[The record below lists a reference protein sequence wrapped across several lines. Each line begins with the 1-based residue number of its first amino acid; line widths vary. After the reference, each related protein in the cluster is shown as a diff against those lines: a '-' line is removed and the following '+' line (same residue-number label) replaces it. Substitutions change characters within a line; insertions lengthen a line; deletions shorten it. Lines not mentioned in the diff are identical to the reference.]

1 MHSDSINILIID
13 DDPADRRLT
22 ELALKGSPQT
32 KRFATQMA
40 ASLAE
45 GSDLLK
51 NQNFDLVVL
60 DLGLPE
66 SRGLDTLENFRRQ
79 CPDVPVVVLT
89 GLQDEE
95 AGVEAIRKGAI
106 DYVTKPFKQDG
117 LRTRISIALQM
128 VELQDKL
135 LLLAN
140 TDELTGL
147 TNRRHF
153 FDILEREIL
162 CAKIK
167 DNPISV
173 MILDLDHFKSI
184 NDTYGHP
191 GGDIVLKQTAEI
203 LQQSIYPLDVV
214 ARYGGDEFIVLMPS
228 TPPEKA
234 AQAAERLRKVI
245 DNHQWNVPNQQISI
259 TTSIGL
265 ANSDYRNS
273 LSLSELIEDADSALY
288 AAKRSG
294 RNCVIC
300 YDQINPLQKVL
311 NPEERDFQELQNKVS
326 SLARQLQSHVR
337 GTVAAFVRA
346 ANAVIKDP
354 YMIHH
359 AENVREYSAAIARQM
374 NLSPQLTQQVGTAAI
389 LMDLG
394 KISIPT
400 HILKK
405 QTPLTEEE
413 EQIVKQHPVAATQI
427 LAPVAFFEQE
437 SRTIKHHHENFDG
450 SGYPDGLKAKEI
462 PIGSRILAVA
472 DAFDAI
478 TSDHA
483 YAPARSCAHALN
495 EIVSRAGSQFDPEV
509 VEAFQKAYQEYKANW
524 PLSVKRC
531 SAGATQDALQPSEA
545 HLL

>member
-1 MHSDSINILIID
+1 MRSDSVNILVID
-13 DDPADRRLT
+13 DDSADRRLT
-22 ELALKGSPQT
+22 ELALKSSPQT

-40 ASLAE
+40 GSLAE
-45 GSDLLK
+45 GLELLK
-51 NQNFDLVVL
+51 HQSFDLVLL

-66 SRGLDTLENFRRQ
+66 SRGLDTLENFRRE
-79 CPDVPVVVLT
+79 CPNAPVVVLT

-95 AGVEAIRKGAI
+95 AGVEAIKKGAI

-135 LLLAN
+135 LFLAN

-153 FDILEREIL
+153 FNILEREIL

-184 NDTYGHP
+184 NDTYGHLS
-191 GGDIVLKQTAEI
+191 GDTVLKQAAEI

-214 ARYGGDEFIVLMPS
+214 ARYGGDEFVILMPS

-234 AQAAERLRKVI
+234 AQAAERLRGIVDSHEWK
-245 DNHQWNVPNQQISI
+245 VPNQQVSM

-273 LSLSELIEDADSALY
+273 LSPAELIEDADSALY

-294 RNCVIC
+294 RNCVVC
-300 YDQINPLQKVL
+300 YDQINPRQKVL
-311 NPEERDFQELQNKVS
+311 NPQERDFQELQNKVS
-326 SLARQLQSHVR
+326 SLARQLQSHAR
-337 GTVAAFVRA
+337 GTVSALARA

-354 YMIHH
+354 YMVHH
-359 AENVREYSAAIARQM
+359 AENVRDYAAAIARQM
-374 NLSPQLTQQVGTAAI
+374 KLTPQLIKRIGIAAI
-389 LMDLG
+389 LMDIG
-394 KISIPT
+394 KIGLPI

-405 QTPLTEEE
+405 PTPLTEEE
-413 EQIVKQHPVAATQI
+413 EQIVRQHPVAATQI
-427 LAPVAFFEQE
+427 LAPIVFFEQE
-437 SRTIKHHHENFDG
+437 ARTIKHHHENFDG

-462 PIGSRILAVA
+462 PIGSRILTVA

-495 EIVSRAGSQFDPEV
+495 EIAGRAGSQFDPEV
-509 VEAFQKAYQEYKANW
+509 VEAFQKAYQEHKADW
-524 PLSVKRC
+524 PLSVKRSLVS
-531 SAGATQDALQPSEA
+531 SA
-545 HLL
+545 

>member
-1 MHSDSINILIID
+1 MRSDSVNILVID
-13 DDPADRRLT
+13 DDAADRRLT
-22 ELALKGSPQT
+22 ELALKGSSQAN
-32 KRFATQMA
+32 RFAIRMA
-40 ASLAE
+40 TSLAE
-45 GSDLLK
+45 GLELLEHQNSDLVL
-51 NQNFDLVVL
+51 L

-66 SRGLDTLENFRRQ
+66 SHGLDTLENFRRD
-79 CPDVPVVVLT
+79 CPNVPVVVLT

-95 AGVEAIRKGAI
+95 TGVEAIRKGAV

-153 FDILEREIL
+153 FNILEREIL
-162 CAKIK
+162 CARIK
-167 DNPISV
+167 DNPVSV

-184 NDTYGHP
+184 NDTYGHL
-191 GGDIVLKQTAEI
+191 GGDMIIKQVAEI

-214 ARYGGDEFIVLMPS
+214 ARYGGDEFIILMPS
-228 TPPEKA
+228 TPSEKA
-234 AQAAERLRKVI
+234 AQAAERLRGII
-245 DNHQWNVPNQQISI
+245 DDHQWQVPNQQISI

-265 ANSDYRNS
+265 ANSDYRSS
-273 LSLSELIEDADSALY
+273 LSPRELIEDADSALY
-288 AAKRSG
+288 VAKRSG
-294 RNCVIC
+294 RNCVVC
-300 YDQINPLQKVL
+300 YDQINPRQKVL
-311 NPEERDFQELQNKVS
+311 NPQERDFQELQNKVS
-326 SLARQLQSHVR
+326 SLARQLQSHAR
-337 GTVAAFVRA
+337 GTVAAFARA

-354 YMIHH
+354 YLVHH
-359 AENVREYSAAIARQM
+359 AENVRDYSAAIARQM
-374 NLSPQLTQQVGTAAI
+374 KLSPQLIKRVGIAAV

-405 QTPLTEEE
+405 PTPLTEEE
-413 EQIVKQHPVAATQI
+413 EQVVRQHPVAATQI
-427 LAPVAFFEQE
+427 LAPIAFFEQE

-462 PIGSRILAVA
+462 PIGSRILSVA

-478 TSDHA
+478 TSNHA
-483 YAPARSCAHALN
+483 YAPARSCAHALS
-495 EIVSRAGSQFDPEV
+495 EIASRAGSQFDPEV
-509 VEAFQKAYQEYKANW
+509 VEAFQKTYQEHKADW

-531 SAGATQDALQPSEA
+531 LASSTQEAQP
-545 HLL
+545 L

>member
-1 MHSDSINILIID
+1 MRSDSVNILVID
-13 DDPADRRLT
+13 DDAADRRLT
-22 ELALKGSPQT
+22 ELALKSPPQT
-32 KRFATQMA
+32 KQFATQMA

-45 GSDLLK
+45 GLESLKHRSSDLVL
-51 NQNFDLVVL
+51 L

-66 SRGLDTLENFRRQ
+66 SRGLDTLENFRRE

-167 DNPISV
+167 DNPISA

-184 NDTYGHP
+184 NDTYGHL
-191 GGDIVLKQTAEI
+191 GGDMILKQAAEI
-203 LQQSIYPLDVV
+203 LRQSIYPLDVV
-214 ARYGGDEFIVLMPS
+214 ARYGGDEFIILMPS
-228 TPPEKA
+228 TSPEKA
-234 AQAAERLRKVI
+234 AQAAERLRGII
-245 DNHQWNVPNQQISI
+245 DNNQWKVPDQQISI

-265 ANSDYRNS
+265 ANSNYRNS
-273 LSLSELIEDADSALY
+273 LSSQELIEDADSALY

-294 RNCVIC
+294 RNCVVC
-300 YDQINPLQKVL
+300 YDQINPRQKVL
-311 NPEERDFQELQNKVS
+311 NPQERDFQELQNKVS
-326 SLARQLQSHVR
+326 SLARQLQSHAR
-337 GTVAAFVRA
+337 GTISALARA

-354 YMIHH
+354 YIIHH
-359 AENVREYSAAIARQM
+359 AENARDYSAAIARQM
-374 NLSPQLTQQVGTAAI
+374 KLSPQMIKQIGTAAI

-405 QTPLTEEE
+405 PTLLTEEE
-413 EQIVKQHPVAATQI
+413 EQIVRQHPVAATQI
-427 LAPVAFFEQE
+427 LAPIAFFEQE
-437 SRTIKHHHENFDG
+437 SRIIKHHHENFDG

-478 TSDHA
+478 TSDQA
-483 YAPARSCAHALN
+483 YAPAMSCAHSLN
-495 EIVSRAGSQFDPEV
+495 EIITHAGSQFDPEV
-509 VEAFQKAYQEYKANW
+509 VEAFQKTYQEHKADW
-524 PLSVKRC
+524 PLSVKRGLV
-531 SAGATQDALQPSEA
+531 SSTQNVPHSS
-545 HLL
+545 

>member
-1 MHSDSINILIID
+1 LIDILMID
-13 DDPADRRLT
+13 DDAADRRLT
-22 ELALKGSPQT
+22 ELALKSSPQA
-32 KRFATQMA
+32 RQFAIRMA
-40 ASLAE
+40 GNLAE
-45 GSDLLK
+45 GLESLK
-51 NQNFDLVVL
+51 NQSFDMVLL

-66 SRGLDTLENFRRQ
+66 SQGLDTLENFRREY
-79 CPDVPVVVLT
+79 PHVPVVVLT

-95 AGVEAIRKGAI
+95 AGVEAIKQGAI

-167 DNPISV
+167 DDPVSV
-173 MILDLDHFKSI
+173 MIFDLDHFKSV
-184 NDTYGHP
+184 NDTYGHL
-191 GGDIVLKQTAEI
+191 GGDMILKQAAEI
-203 LQQSIYPLDVV
+203 LQQNIYPLDIA
-214 ARYGGDEFIVLMPS
+214 ARYGGDEFVILMPG
-228 TPPEKA
+228 TPSEKA
-234 AQAAERLRKVI
+234 VQVSERLRGII
-245 DNHQWNVPNQQISI
+245 DDHQWRMPNQEISI
-259 TTSIGL
+259 TTSIGV

-273 LSLSELIEDADSALY
+273 LSSHELIEDADSALY

-294 RNCVIC
+294 RNCVVC
-300 YDQINPLQKVL
+300 YGQINPAQTVL
-311 NPEERDFQELQNKVS
+311 NPQERDFQELQNKVS
-326 SLARQLQSHVR
+326 SLARQLHSHAR
-337 GTVAAFVRA
+337 GTVSALVRA
-346 ANAVIKDP
+346 ADTVIKDP
-354 YMIHH
+354 YMVHH
-359 AENVREYSAAIARQM
+359 AENVRDYATAIAQQM
-374 NLSPQLTQQVGTAAI
+374 KLSRQLTKRIGTAAI
-389 LMDLG
+389 LMDIG
-394 KISIPT
+394 KISIPS

-405 QTPLTEEE
+405 PTSLTEEE
-413 EQIVKQHPVAATQI
+413 QQIVRQHPVTSVQI
-427 LAPVAFFEQE
+427 LAPIGLFEQE
-437 SRTIKHHHENFDG
+437 SRIIKHHHENFDG

-483 YAPARSCAHALN
+483 YAPARSCAYAMS
-495 EIVSRAGSQFDPEV
+495 EIVNYSGRQFDPEV
-509 VEAFQKAYQEYKANW
+509 VEVFQKTYQERKADW

-531 SAGATQDALQPSEA
+531 LVSSA
-545 HLL
+545 

>member
-1 MHSDSINILIID
+1 MRSDSVNILVID
-13 DDPADRRLT
+13 DDSADRRLT
-22 ELALKGSPQT
+22 ELALKSSPQT

-40 ASLAE
+40 SSLAE
-45 GSDLLK
+45 GLELLK
-51 NQNFDLVVL
+51 HQSFDLVLL

-66 SRGLDTLENFRRQ
+66 SRGLDTLENFRRE
-79 CPDVPVVVLT
+79 CPNAPVLVLT

-95 AGVEAIRKGAI
+95 AGVEAIKKGAI

-135 LLLAN
+135 LFLAN

-153 FDILEREIL
+153 FNILEREIL

-184 NDTYGHP
+184 NDTYGHLS
-191 GGDIVLKQTAEI
+191 GDTVLKQAAEI

-214 ARYGGDEFIVLMPS
+214 ARYGGDEFVILMPS

-234 AQAAERLRKVI
+234 AQAAERLRGIVDSHEWKV
-245 DNHQWNVPNQQISI
+245 PSQQVSM

-273 LSLSELIEDADSALY
+273 LSPAELIEDADSALY

-294 RNCVIC
+294 RNCVVC
-300 YDQINPLQKVL
+300 YDQINPRQKVL
-311 NPEERDFQELQNKVS
+311 NPQERDFQELQNKVS
-326 SLARQLQSHVR
+326 SLARQLQSHAR
-337 GTVAAFVRA
+337 GTVSALARA

-359 AENVREYSAAIARQM
+359 AENVRDYAAAIARQM
-374 NLSPQLTQQVGTAAI
+374 KLTPQLIKRIGIAAI
-389 LMDLG
+389 LMDIG
-394 KISIPT
+394 KIGLPIN
-400 HILKK
+400 ILKK
-405 QTPLTEEE
+405 PTPLTEEE
-413 EQIVKQHPVAATQI
+413 EQIVRQHPVAATQI
-427 LAPVAFFEQE
+427 LAPIAFFEQE
-437 SRTIKHHHENFDG
+437 ARTIKHHHENFDG

-462 PIGSRILAVA
+462 PIGSRILTIA

-495 EIVSRAGSQFDPEV
+495 EIVSKAGSQFDPEV
-509 VEAFQKAYQEYKANW
+509 VEAFQKAYQEHKADW

-531 SAGATQDALQPSEA
+531 SASATQDAPLPS
-545 HLL
+545 